1 MSPRSSD
8 TPPATDD
15 PGTELDPSRMPID
28 GLDPVVHHPVR
39 LGILTVLANVDQ
51 AAFSYLKNALKLT
64 DGNLSRNLS
73 VLEGAELVEST
84 KGYEGR
90 RPRTWLR
97 VTQPGRD
104 ALDRELTTLRAMQSW
119 RPPVEE

>member
-1 MSPRSSD
+1 
-8 TPPATDD
+8 
-15 PGTELDPSRMPID
+15 MPID

-51 AAFSYLKNALKLT
+51 AAFSYLKQALELT

-73 VLEGAELVEST
+73 TLEAAGHLAST

-97 VTQPGRD
+97 ITQTGRD
-104 ALDRELTTLRAMQSW
+104 ALEAEITTLRAMQSW
-119 RPPVEE
+119 RPPSED